1 MKNAIFTL
9 FLCLVVV
16 SCGPLKLERFQDPE
30 IMEYALRFEEE
41 TGLVYEEAI
50 LFVDDLP
57 DETLGVMRTQQYFT
71 LTGNKFHYSIRINI
85 NRWDGLD
92 DFEKEELVF
101 HELGHYFL
109 IKNNKNSSHDN
120 RIIQGPAYNA
130 GCPLT
135 IMNERSISMQ
145 NDCYRIYRQYY
156 INELLLR
163 IGQ

>member
-1 MKNAIFTL
+1 M
-9 FLCLVVV
+9 VS
-16 SCGPLKLERFQDPE
+16 SCGPLKLDHFQDPE
-30 IMEYALRFEEE
+30 LMEFVSVFEEE
-41 TGLVYEEAI
+41 TGLVYDEAI
-50 LFVDDLP
+50 LFVTDLP
-57 DETLGVMRTQQYFT
+57 DTTLGVMRTQSYRTMSGQ
-71 LTGNKFHYSIRINI
+71 KFHYSIRINI

-92 DFEKEELVF
+92 DATKEEIIF

-109 IKNNKNSSHDN
+109 LMNNKNYNHDD

-135 IMNERSISMQ
+135 LMTTNSISLR

-156 INELLLR
+156 IDELLLR